1 MTASKPSAMRR
12 RIRKCPRRA
21 RLVQLMR
28 VLKGQWGLSIKQI
41 ARRMKVSENSARLY
55 IGNLMETHTVIINF
69 RHRSSD
75 SKRPVFYYALKGI
88 K

>member
-1 MTASKPSAMRR
+1 MTASKPSATRR
-12 RIRKCPRRA
+12 RIRRCPRRA

-28 VLKGQWGLSIKQI
+28 VLKGQWGLSTKQI

-55 IGNLMETHTVIINF
+55 IGNLMETHNVVINF
-69 RHRSSD
+69 KHRGSD
-75 SKRPVFYYALKGI
+75 SKRPVFYYALKGT

>member
-12 RIRKCPRRA
+12 RIRRCPRRA

-28 VLKGQWGLSIKQI
+28 VLNGQWGLSIKQI

-55 IGNLMETHTVIINF
+55 VGNLMETHTVIINF

>member
-1 MTASKPSAMRR
+1 MRR
-12 RIRKCPRRA
+12 RIRRCPRRA
-21 RLVQLMR
+21 RLVQLLR
-28 VLKGQWGLSIKQI
+28 VLNGQWGLSIKQI

>member
-1 MTASKPSAMRR
+1 MR
-12 RIRKCPRRA
+12 I
-21 RLVQLMR
+21 
-28 VLKGQWGLSIKQI
+28 LKGQWGLSIKQI

-69 RHRSSD
+69 RHRDSD

>member
-12 RIRKCPRRA
+12 RIRRCPRRA

>member
-1 MTASKPSAMRR
+1 LTASKPSAMRR

-69 RHRSSD
+69 RHRGSD

>member
-1 MTASKPSAMRR
+1 MTASKPSATRR
-12 RIRKCPRRA
+12 RIRRCPRRA

-28 VLKGQWGLSIKQI
+28 VLKGQWGLSTKQI

>member
-1 MTASKPSAMRR
+1 LTASKPSATRR
-12 RIRKCPRRA
+12 RIRRCPRRA

-55 IGNLMETHTVIINF
+55 VGNLMEAHTVIINF
-69 RHRSSD
+69 RHRGSD

>member
-1 MTASKPSAMRR
+1 LTASKPSAMRR
-12 RIRKCPRRA
+12 RIRRCPRRA

-28 VLKGQWGLSIKQI
+28 VLNGQWGLSIKQI

-55 IGNLMETHTVIINF
+55 VGNLMETHTVIINF

>member
-1 MTASKPSAMRR
+1 LTASKPSATRR
-12 RIRKCPRRA
+12 RIRRCPRRA

-28 VLKGQWGLSIKQI
+28 VLKGQWGLSTKQI

-55 IGNLMETHTVIINF
+55 IGNLMETHTILINF
-69 RHRSSD
+69 KYRD
-75 SKRPVFYYALKGI
+75 LNSKRPVFYYALKGT

>member
-1 MTASKPSAMRR
+1 
-12 RIRKCPRRA
+12 
-21 RLVQLMR
+21 MR

>member
-12 RIRKCPRRA
+12 RIRRCPRRA

-28 VLKGQWGLSIKQI
+28 VLEGQWGLSTKQI

>member
-12 RIRKCPRRA
+12 RIRRCPRRA

-28 VLKGQWGLSIKQI
+28 ILKGPWGLSIKQI

-69 RHRSSD
+69 RHRGSD